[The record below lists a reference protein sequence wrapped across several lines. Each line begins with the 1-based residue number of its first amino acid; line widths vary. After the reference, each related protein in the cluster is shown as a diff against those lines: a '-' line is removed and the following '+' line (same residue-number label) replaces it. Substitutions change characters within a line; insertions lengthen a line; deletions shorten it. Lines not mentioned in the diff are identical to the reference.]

1 MSLQLA
7 LQALETAAVVVGVV
21 FGLVQLRQLRHQR
34 EIQAGTELL
43 HSLPRMATASLMLYE
58 LPDNL
63 SGEQLRSRLG
73 DKFESVFDLL
83 AVFES
88 LGPLVA
94 RGQVPID
101 LYAAFY
107 RGATVVAWRKVRRY
121 VLEER
126 KSGWPNLFEW
136 VQWLAER
143 MEDRDPLFADVPAPE
158 RLREW
163 KTSDDYER
171 LWNAAIS

>member
-43 HSLPRMATASLMLYE
+43 HSLPQMASASLMLYE

-101 LYAAFY
+101 LYAAYY

-143 MEDRDPLFADVPAPE
+143 MEDRDPLSGDVPAHE

-163 KTSDDYER
+163 KTSDDYDR
-171 LWNAAIS
+171 LWNPATN